1 MLKDE
6 FGNVNYPGLLI
17 IYGIPFITLMSLII
31 CYRGGSEV
39 VDKDNEN
46 KQNLKKKKEWINIYW
61 SKLIYWSLI
70 LLIKI

>member
-31 CYRGGSEV
+31 CYRGGSGV
-39 VDKDNEN
+39 VDKDNEK
-46 KQNLKKKKEWINIYW
+46 KQNLK
-61 SKLIYWSLI
+61 
-70 LLIKI
+70 